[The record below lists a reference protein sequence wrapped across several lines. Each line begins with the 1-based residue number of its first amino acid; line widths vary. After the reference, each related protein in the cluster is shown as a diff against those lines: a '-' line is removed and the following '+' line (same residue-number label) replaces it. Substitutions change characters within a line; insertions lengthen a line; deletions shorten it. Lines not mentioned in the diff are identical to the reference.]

1 METTTEGRQRDF
13 EAGGM
18 EHALGPWAD
27 VREVEPDTLVDFE
40 ARAALYAQLNDER
53 HAGYKQGFAS
63 GERRLAEHI
72 AIRIDAAL
80 SQSRDRAATCRD
92 LVAEI
97 ETLCRSIVRPF

>member
-1 METTTEGRQRDF
+1 MEATTE
-13 EAGGM
+13 GM

-53 HAGYKQGFAS
+53 HAGYRQGFEA
-63 GERRLAEHI
+63 GEHRLAEYI
-72 AIRIDAAL
+72 AGRLDAAL
-80 SQSRDRAATCRD
+80 SQSRDRAATCRA

-97 ETLCRSIVRPF
+97 ETLCQRIMRPF